1 MTEGRKLGIA
11 AGNQL
16 GADAAIAVARG
27 GGNAVDACLASA
39 IAAWVSEPFFASLAG
54 SGFVAVR
61 TPDGSVEII
70 DGNSGMPHTD
80 PDEPGQGWERAFLP
94 NYADGIYVGVGPGSI
109 AVPGVLAGVH
119 KAWERHGKIE
129 WAALF
134 EPSIRA
140 AREGMPFPKTSAY
153 YLSATFEEVWSIYP
167 ESRALFAPD
176 GDPLQEGAL
185 FVQNELADALQMVA
199 DQGPSVFYSGE
210 LGKYIVEGIRG
221 EGGFLLLSDFESYE
235 ALVRR
240 PVETDAFGWQIEANP
255 PPSVGGATL
264 THLLAL
270 LADADLDEPVKRLSA
285 IVEAQGVSMGYR
297 RERYGDPSSVAAGLE
312 EALAQ
317 LKLKAPRSSSTTHT
331 SSADSDGYVCSITES
346 NGYGAGLVIHGIL
359 MNDTLGEEELNPL
372 GIHRLPP
379 GSRCH
384 SNMTP
389 TIASG
394 PDLTV
399 GLGSPG
405 ADRIV
410 CAIAQTL
417 LRLAVDGDT
426 LKDAVAGPRAYL
438 DLREQGET
446 LCYEPDRPGDL
457 LGYIARP
464 YEEIHMFFGGVQAA
478 AVDKHGNVDAVHDP
492 RRSGASLVV

>member
-1 MTEGRKLGIA
+1 MTGRKLSIA

-16 GADAAIAVARG
+16 GAEAAAAVALG

-61 TPDGSVEII
+61 TPDGTVEVI
-70 DGNSGMPHTD
+70 DGNSGMPHTV

-94 NYADGIYVGVGPGSI
+94 NYADGIYVGVGPGSV
-109 AVPGVLAGVH
+109 AVPGVLAAIH
-119 KAWERHGKIE
+119 KAWERHGRIE
-129 WAALF
+129 WPALF
-134 EPSIRA
+134 ETSISA
-140 AREGMPFPKTSAY
+140 AREGIAFPKTSAY
-153 YLSATFEEVWSIYP
+153 YLSATYEEVWSLYP
-167 ESRALFAPD
+167 ESRDLFAPN
-176 GDPLQEGAL
+176 GEQLGEGAP
-185 FVQNELADALQMVA
+185 FVQDELADALEMVA
-199 DQGPSVFYSGE
+199 TQGPDVFYSGE
-210 LGKYIVEGIRG
+210 LGKQIVEELQR
-221 EGGFLLLSDFESYE
+221 EGGFLQLSDLESYE

-240 PVETDAFGWQIEANP
+240 PVETDAFGWRIEANP

-270 LADADLDEPVKRLSA
+270 LADADLDDPVKRLSA

-331 SSADSDGYVCSITES
+331 SSADSDGYVCAITES
-346 NGYGAGLVIHGIL
+346 NGYGAGLVIHGVM
-359 MNDTLGEEELNPL
+359 MNDTLGEEELNPM

-394 PDLTV
+394 PELTV

-410 CAIAQTL
+410 SAIAQTL
-417 LRLAVDGDT
+417 LRLAADGDS
-426 LKDAVAGPRAYL
+426 LEAAVAGPRAYL

-446 LCYEPDRPGDL
+446 LCYEPGLPGDL
-457 LGYIARP
+457 LGYIPRP

>member
-1 MTEGRKLGIA
+1 VQAELAEALEM
-11 AGNQL
+11 
-16 GADAAIAVARG
+16 VAR
-27 GGNAVDACLASA
+27 
-39 IAAWVSEPFFASLAG
+39 
-54 SGFVAVR
+54 
-61 TPDGSVEII
+61 DG
-70 DGNSGMPHTD
+70 P
-80 PDEPGQGWERAFLP
+80 Q
-94 NYADGIYVGVGPGSI
+94 
-109 AVPGVLAGVH
+109 
-119 KAWERHGKIE
+119 
-129 WAALF
+129 
-134 EPSIRA
+134 
-140 AREGMPFPKTSAY
+140 
-153 YLSATFEEVWSIYP
+153 
-167 ESRALFAPD
+167 
-176 GDPLQEGAL
+176 
-185 FVQNELADALQMVA
+185 
-199 DQGPSVFYSGE
+199 VFYSGE
-210 LGKYIVEGIRG
+210 LGEQVVEELQR
-221 EGGFLLLSDFESYE
+221 EGGFLQLNDLETYE

-270 LADADLDEPVKRLSA
+270 LADADLNEPVKRLSA

-297 RERYGDPSSVAAGLE
+297 RERYGDPTSVAAGLE

-317 LKLKAPRSSSTTHT
+317 LKLKAPRSSATTHT

-346 NGYGAGLVIHGIL
+346 NGYGAGLVIHGIM
-359 MNDTLGEEELNPL
+359 MNDTLGEEELNPM

-394 PDLTV
+394 PELTV

-410 CAIAQTL
+410 SAIAQTL
-417 LRLAVDGDT
+417 LRLAVDGAN
-426 LKDAVAGPRAYL
+426 LHDAVAGPRAYL
-438 DLREQGET
+438 DPREQGET
-446 LCYEPDRPGDL
+446 LCYEPGLPGDL
-457 LGYIARP
+457 LGYIPRP

-478 AVDKHGNVDAVHDP
+478 AVDRDGNVDAVHDP

>member
-1 MTEGRKLGIA
+1 MVKKRRLGIA

-16 GADAAIAVARG
+16 GAEAAATVALS
-27 GGNAVDACLASA
+27 GGNAVDACLSSA

-61 TPDGSVEII
+61 TPDGAVEII
-70 DGNSGMPHTD
+70 DGNSAMPHTV

-94 NYADGIYVGVGPGSI
+94 NYADGIYVGVGPGSV
-109 AVPGVLAGVH
+109 AVPGVLAAIH
-119 KAWERHGKIE
+119 RAWERHGQIE

-134 EPSIRA
+134 ETSISA
-140 AREGMPFPKTSAY
+140 ARDGILFPKTSAY
-153 YLSATFEEVWSIYP
+153 YLSATFDEVWSIYP
-167 ESRALFAPD
+167 QSRQLFAPS
-176 GDPLQEGAL
+176 GEPLAEGAP
-185 FVQNELADALQMVA
+185 FVQNDLADALQMVA
-199 DQGPSVFYSGE
+199 DNGPDVFYSGE
-210 LGKYIVEGIRG
+210 LGKQIVDRLQQ
-221 EGGFLLLSDFESYE
+221 EGGFLQLSDFEVYE

-240 PVETDAFGWQIEANP
+240 PVETDAFGWRIEANP

-264 THLLAL
+264 THMLAL
-270 LADADLDEPVKRLSA
+270 LAEADMADPVKRLTA

-297 RERYGDPSSVAAGLE
+297 RERYGDPSSVALGLE
-312 EALAQ
+312 EALEK
-317 LKLKAPRSSSTTHT
+317 LKLRAPRSSSTTHT
-331 SSADSDGYVCSITES
+331 SSADSEGFVCAITES
-346 NGYGAGLVIHGIL
+346 NGYGSGLMVHGIL
-359 MNDTLGEEELNPL
+359 LNDTLGEEELNPL

-389 TIASG
+389 TVASG
-394 PDLTV
+394 PDRTV

-410 CAIAQTL
+410 SAIAQTL
-417 LRLAVDGDT
+417 LRLAVDGET
-426 LKDAVAGPRAYL
+426 LGDAVAGPRAYL
-438 DLREQGET
+438 DLRDQGET
-446 LCYEPDRPGDL
+446 LCYEPHLPGDL
-457 LGYIARP
+457 LGYIPRP

-478 AVDKHGNVDAVHDP
+478 AVDREGNVDAVHDP